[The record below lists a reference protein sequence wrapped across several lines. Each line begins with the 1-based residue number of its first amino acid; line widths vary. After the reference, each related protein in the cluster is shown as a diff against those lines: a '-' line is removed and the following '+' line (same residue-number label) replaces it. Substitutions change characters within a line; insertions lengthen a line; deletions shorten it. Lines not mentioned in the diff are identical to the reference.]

1 MVIVSTPAQ
10 SRRTEA
16 SSAYL
21 ARWGAAAACLGG
33 ISHGA
38 AGYLDAPD
46 ASGFVIGIVVPVLG
60 VATPALFLG
69 SLIGLYFWPGEGGGH
84 LRRAAL
90 LVGLVGTV
98 LGLFDGLGWWESD
111 RWIPLYAALT
121 AMGLGIVV
129 GLYFWPGEG
138 GGHLRRAALPVGL
151 VGTVLGLFDGLDWWE
166 PDWWILLF
174 VALTAAGL
182 EMVFEEAPRFLGVL
196 VLASGTLGW
205 VSLLTDPAFSGV
217 LVPTRPVHVAFAALF
232 CLSCVAWGVALFR
245 EASQLAKLSRAPN
258 SQTS

>member
-69 SLIGLYFWPGEGGGH
+69 SLI
-84 LRRAAL
+84 
-90 LVGLVGTV
+90 
-98 LGLFDGLGWWESD
+98 
-111 RWIPLYAALT
+111 
-121 AMGLGIVV
+121 

>member
-1 MVIVSTPAQ
+1 MVIVSRPAHT
-10 SRRTEA
+10 RRTEA

-33 ISHGA
+33 ISYGA

-46 ASGFVIGIVVPVLG
+46 ASGFVIGVVVPVLG

-69 SLIGLYFWPGEGGGH
+69 SLIGLYFWPGEGGG
-84 LRRAAL
+84 R
-90 LVGLVGTV
+90 
-98 LGLFDGLGWWESD
+98 
-111 RWIPLYAALT
+111 
-121 AMGLGIVV
+121 
-129 GLYFWPGEG
+129 
-138 GGHLRRAALPVGL
+138 LRRAALPVGL
-151 VGTVLGLFDGLDWWE
+151 VGTVLGLFDGLDLWE

-174 VALTAAGL
+174 VSLTAVGL

-245 EASQLAKLSRAPN
+245 EASQLAKLPRAPN
-258 SQTS
+258 SRTS

>member
-1 MVIVSTPAQ
+1 MLIVSRPAHT
-10 SRRTEA
+10 RRTKA

-33 ISHGA
+33 ISYGA

-46 ASGFVIGIVVPVLG
+46 ASGFVIGVVVPVLG
-60 VATPALFLG
+60 MATPALFLG
-69 SLIGLYFWPGEGGGH
+69 GLIGLYFWPGREGSR

-98 LGLFDGLGWWESD
+98 LGLSE
-111 RWIPLYAALT
+111 
-121 AMGLGIVV
+121 
-129 GLYFWPGEG
+129 
-138 GGHLRRAALPVGL
+138 
-151 VGTVLGLFDGLDWWE
+151 GLDWWE
-166 PDWWILLF
+166 PDWRILLF
-174 VALTAAGL
+174 VALNAAGL
-182 EMVFEEAPRFLGVL
+182 EMVFEEAARFLGVL

-205 VSLLTDPAFSGV
+205 VSLLTDPDFSGV

-245 EASQLAKLSRAPN
+245 EAPV
-258 SQTS
+258 

>member
-1 MVIVSTPAQ
+1 MVIVSRLAHT
-10 SRRTEA
+10 RRTEA

-33 ISHGA
+33 ISYGA

-46 ASGFVIGIVVPVLG
+46 ASGFVIGGVVPVLG

-69 SLIGLYFWPGEGGGH
+69 SLMGLYFWPGEGGGR

-90 LVGLVGTV
+90 LVGLVSTV
-98 LGLFDGLGWWESD
+98 LGLFDGL
-111 RWIPLYAALT
+111 A
-121 AMGLGIVV
+121 
-129 GLYFWPGEG
+129 
-138 GGHLRRAALPVGL
+138 
-151 VGTVLGLFDGLDWWE
+151 WWE

-182 EMVFEEAPRFLGVL
+182 EMVFEEAPRFLGIL

-205 VSLLTDPAFSGV
+205 VSLLTDPAFSGA

-245 EASQLAKLSRAPN
+245 EASQLAKLPRIPN
-258 SQTS
+258 SRTS

>member
-16 SSAYL
+16 SSAFL

-46 ASGFVIGIVVPVLG
+46 ASGFVIGVVVPVLG

-98 LGLFDGLGWWESD
+98 LS
-111 RWIPLYAALT
+111 
-121 AMGLGIVV
+121 
-129 GLYFWPGEG
+129 
-138 GGHLRRAALPVGL
+138 
-151 VGTVLGLFDGLDWWE
+151 LFDGLDWWE

-182 EMVFEEAPRFLGVL
+182 EMVFEEAPRFLAVL

-245 EASQLAKLSRAPN
+245 ESAQLAKPARTPN
-258 SQTS
+258 SRTSYNSVKADF